1 MPVLFS
7 RACEYALRALFEMA
21 RHPEQESWT
30 IQELASRTDTPAPFL
45 AKTFQSL
52 VKGEILISTK
62 GRRGGF
68 AFARAPQKISLIK
81 IVELIDGPALAYNCA
96 LGLPTCSNDA
106 PCPFHARWKAI
117 RDSITNA
124 LQHQMLAQGAS
135 RTTSRRS
142 TIRRGNVI
150 LKTEKLTPKF
160 LQP

>member
-7 RACEYALRALFEMA
+7 RACEYAVRALFEMA
-21 RHPEQESWT
+21 HCPEQGSWT

-68 AFARAPQKISLIK
+68 AFARSPQKISLME
-81 IVELIDGPALAYNCA
+81 IVELIDGPALAHNCA

-106 PCPFHARWKAI
+106 PCPFHVHWKGI
-117 RDSITNA
+117 RDSIAGA
-124 LQHQMLAQGAS
+124 LQQQTLTPGAS
-135 RTTSRRS
+135 RTTSRRN
-142 TIRRGNVI
+142 TARRSN
-150 LKTEKLTPKF
+150 T
-160 LQP
+160 